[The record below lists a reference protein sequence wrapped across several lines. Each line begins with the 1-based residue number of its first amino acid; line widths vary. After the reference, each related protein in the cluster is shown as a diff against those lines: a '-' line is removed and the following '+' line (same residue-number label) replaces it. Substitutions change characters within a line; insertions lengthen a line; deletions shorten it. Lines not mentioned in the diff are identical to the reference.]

1 MIKMGRKSRY
11 LIGLGGFS
19 QEQLQKLQTADQA
32 RERWAG
38 QKNVRAERVKHPP
51 KGQGPLVVPEL
62 DFSVPLLEGNRKEQ
76 TPNPSLSR
84 LAQLAATAAHNQ
96 RSCFVLHW
104 PASISRPALVYAL
117 ASLAF
122 YSAYGGRELRTLYW
136 PATMKTG
143 SEYRHIHIIT
153 EWVRRQATG
162 IANKK
167 VCARKDSR
175 EELGL
180 SAKTRL
186 LLKLGHLKNHYG
198 SSLPLEEICHRYFPD
213 KKYEWHRKPSEAFV
227 RITRAIS
234 KKDEKDVVRELARQA
249 ANPFQ
254 AVDSLF
260 CLHRD
265 MPLRDMRRALESP
278 VFDEKAGGK
287 KLNLAILDLRSSNWF
302 LLESKWSKINFL
314 IRNLQGKSEIDPAG
328 IIVFT
333 DSPQI
338 LRMMRG
344 KYSKPE
350 LFSALA
356 PDLSMPEF
364 KAVGSMEEADLQRGD
379 TGQRNTQSSPPP
391 ADRFDVQLL
400 GRPTAETAEKLLDL
414 AADLSGQYRNGAAAL
429 RKAAARL
436 MDLAMFPTGIKE
448 FEKWLADRQEHGGG
462 YWEGSGWNPVYR
474 ELLAL
479 LDAGELGED
488 FERSRRILQE
498 ADEHTRDLVHSTP
511 GAQALEEVLDM
522 VTGNDPAWS
531 CRRLLFIMDTKP
543 SRILCQENIGEL
555 LGESDVEAMLSSEL
569 PEADIR
575 GDTGLVYLLTGQE
588 NIRFL
593 FMLHAAPKWCRIV
606 ISRGK
611 AGRVF
616 DRLGAVLE
624 MEELRAYHPLAE
636 RLREQIEKNELAL
649 PSEARLRYDDPFM
662 AGTGPWGRETGN
674 SAPRDRVVVE
684 LSEHPAQQYSP
695 GSTVY
700 VFDRDSSWGYTRK
713 AARDL
718 QEDDLLLIPSDWMYA
733 IIKKSIQRIDD
744 ELRKKSEEH
753 VQTYQEMVRLYY
765 QDKIVKGSMS
775 KDEMVEKIN
784 REQKP
789 SKPVTRGNLD
799 YWLQGAYACEE
810 NDVRPHAPR
819 DREQFVAFTK
829 ELGFPED
836 FSREVLC
843 TGVRKARVSRQLE
856 GRRLKR
862 EVLSY
867 LSDHLDKIS
876 YGSIPREVIA
886 DLRREAARNSYRVLR
901 VAKPEEPET

>member
-1 MIKMGRKSRY
+1 MEKVTTSKRVCWPDTVY
-11 LIGLGGFS
+11 FS
-19 QEQLQKLQTADQA
+19 MSE
-32 RERWAG
+32 
-38 QKNVRAERVKHPP
+38 KHHTF
-51 KGQGPLVVPEL
+51 KGQEKTRAGKSPHPQKANGPLVVPEL
-62 DFSVPLLEGNRKEQ
+62 DFFVPFMDENGARL
-76 TPNPSLSR
+76 TPSPSFVR
-84 LAQLAATAAHNQ
+84 LAQLAAMAAYNK
-96 RSCFVLHW
+96 RSLFVLGW
-104 PASISRPALVYAL
+104 PAQIYKPALLHGL

-122 YSAYGGRELRTLYW
+122 YNTYGGRELRALYW
-136 PATMKTG
+136 PATMNTG
-143 SEYRHIHIIT
+143 NEY
-153 EWVRRQATG
+153 
-162 IANKK
+162 KK
-167 VCARKDSR
+167 VCVSAEWLRKCAARIATIKDRARKGSSEGHGISPKNR
-175 EELGL
+175 IF
-180 SAKTRL
+180 
-186 LLKLGHLKNHYG
+186 LKLDRYQTHYG
-198 SSLPLEEICHRYFPD
+198 GIFPLEECFHRYFWSKNAD
-213 KKYEWHRKPSEAFV
+213 WLRRPSEAFEL
-227 RITRAIS
+227 IARAI
-234 KKDEKDVVRELARQA
+234 KKRDEKNNAREFAKKA
-249 ANPFQ
+249 ASPYL

-265 MPLRDMRRALESP
+265 MPLRDMRRALEAP

-314 IRNLQGKSEIDPAG
+314 IQTLQGKGETDLAG
-328 IIVFT
+328 VIVFT

-350 LFSALA
+350 LFGALA

-364 KAVGSMEEADLQRGD
+364 KAVGSIEEADLQRGD

-391 ADRFDVQLL
+391 AERFDVQLL

-414 AADLSGQYRNGAAAL
+414 AADISGQYRNGAAAL
-429 RKAAARL
+429 RRAAARL
-436 MDLAMFPTGIKE
+436 MDLAMLPTGIEE
-448 FEKWLADRQEHGGG
+448 FENWLADRREYGGG

-474 ELLAL
+474 ELLEL

-498 ADEHTRDLVHSTP
+498 AAEHTRDLVHSTP

-522 VTGNDPAWS
+522 VTGNDAAWS
-531 CRRLLFIMDTKP
+531 CRRLRFITDTKP
-543 SRILCQENIGEL
+543 SRILCQEKIGEL

-588 NIRFL
+588 NIRYL
-593 FMLHAAPKWCRIV
+593 FMLHPAPKWCRIV
-606 ISRGK
+606 IGRGK

-616 DRLGAVLE
+616 DRLGAVLD

-662 AGTGPWGRETGN
+662 AGAGPWGRETGN

-700 VFDRDSSWGYTRK
+700 VFDRDSSWGYNRK

-744 ELRKKSEEH
+744 ELSKKSEEH

-799 YWLQGAYACEE
+799 YWLPGAHACEE

>member
-1 MIKMGRKSRY
+1 MSGKNHTFK
-11 LIGLGGFS
+11 GLGGVS
-19 QEQLQKLQTADQA
+19 KDQLQKLQAAFPA
-32 RERWAG
+32 RGNRAKQEKTRSG
-38 QKNVRAERVKHPP
+38 KPPNPQKAN
-51 KGQGPLVVPEL
+51 GPLVVPEL
-62 DFSVPLLEGNRKEQ
+62 DFSVPFMDENGVGL
-76 TPNPSLSR
+76 TPTPSFVR
-84 LAQLAATAAHNQ
+84 LAQLAAMASYNK
-96 RSCFVLHW
+96 RSLFVLGW
-104 PASISRPALVYAL
+104 PAQIYKPALLHGL

-122 YSAYGGRELRTLYW
+122 YNTYGNRELRTLYW
-136 PATMKTG
+136 PATMNTG
-143 SEYRHIHIIT
+143 NEY
-153 EWVRRQATG
+153 
-162 IANKK
+162 KK
-167 VCARKDSR
+167 VYVSAEWLRKCAVRIADKKYKERKDPR
-175 EELGL
+175 ETPELSPKDWL
-180 SAKTRL
+180 FLMKMEQYQ
-186 LLKLGHLKNHYG
+186 KQYG
-198 SSLPLEEICHRYFPD
+198 EIFPLEDSFHRYFWS
-213 KKYEWHRKPSEAFV
+213 KNNAWLRRPSEAFEL
-227 RITRAIS
+227 IARAIS
-234 KKDEKDVVRELARQA
+234 KRDEKNDAREQAKKA
-249 ANPFQ
+249 ANPYL

-265 MPLRDMRRALESP
+265 MTMQDMRRALESL
-278 VFDEKAGGK
+278 VFDETAGGTQP
-287 KLNLAILDLRSSNWF
+287 NLAILDLRLSNWF

-314 IRNLQGKSEIDPAG
+314 IRNLQGKNETDLAG

-344 KYSKPE
+344 KYSKLE
-350 LFSALA
+350 LFGALA
-356 PDLSMPEF
+356 PDLPMPEF

-391 ADRFDVQLL
+391 AERFDVQLL

-414 AADLSGQYRNGAAAL
+414 AADISAQYRNGAAAL

-436 MDLAMFPTGIKE
+436 MDLAMFPTGIEE
-448 FEKWLADRQEHGGG
+448 FETWLADRREHGGG
-462 YWEGSGWNPVYR
+462 YWDGSGWNPVYR
-474 ELLAL
+474 ELLEL

-488 FERSRRILQE
+488 FERSRRILRE
-498 ADEHTRDLVHSTP
+498 ADEHTRELVHSTP

-522 VTGNDPAWS
+522 VTGDDPAWS
-531 CRRLLFIMDTKP
+531 CRRLLFITDTKP
-543 SRILCQENIGEL
+543 SRILCQEKIGEL

-569 PEADIR
+569 PKADIR
-575 GDTGLVYLLTGQE
+575 ADTGLVHLLTGQE
-588 NIRFL
+588 NIRYL
-593 FMLHAAPKWCRIV
+593 FMLHPAPKWCRIV
-606 ISRGK
+606 IGRGK

-636 RLREQIEKNELAL
+636 RIREQIEKNELTL

-662 AGTGPWGRETGN
+662 AEIGPWGRETEN
-674 SAPRDRVVVE
+674 STPRGRVVVE

-700 VFDRDSSWGYTRK
+700 VFDRDSSWGYNRK
-713 AARDL
+713 AARDI

-799 YWLQGAYACEE
+799 YWLQGAHACEE